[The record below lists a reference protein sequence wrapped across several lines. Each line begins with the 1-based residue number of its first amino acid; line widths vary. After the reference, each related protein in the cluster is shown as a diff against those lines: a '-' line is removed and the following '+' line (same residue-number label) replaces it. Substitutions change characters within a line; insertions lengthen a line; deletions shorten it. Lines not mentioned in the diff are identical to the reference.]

1 MFFSIYMVEIATI
14 CDEDK
19 NEQERGQELANIFQ
33 TVIRF
38 KVVLT

>member
-1 MFFSIYMVEIATI
+1 MVEIATI

-19 NEQERGQELANIFQ
+19 NEQKRGRELANIFP